1 MSDGGFPE
9 SDGEGCLQFWHTAVF
24 KRLAWLERQ
33 GHEIGASESKLR
45 SKTLISDICSHF
57 PSEHRE
63 SLQVLLQR

>member
-1 MSDGGFPE
+1 MMEDSQN
-9 SDGEGCLQFWHTAVF
+9 LMVRAAYKFWHTAIF
-24 KRLAWLERQ
+24 KCLAWLERQ